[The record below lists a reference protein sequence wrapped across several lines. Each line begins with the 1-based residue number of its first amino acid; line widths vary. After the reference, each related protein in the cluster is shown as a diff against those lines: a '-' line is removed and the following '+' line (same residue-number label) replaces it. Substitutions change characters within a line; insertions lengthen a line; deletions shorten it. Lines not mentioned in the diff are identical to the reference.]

1 MKQKMS
7 RFVLAATA
15 TLGIATLSAAP
26 TQAQQNAAVIY
37 EGARLIVGDGSAPVE
52 NSAFVVETGRFTR
65 IGKRGEVQVP
75 AGAARVDLTGKTVM
89 PALINTHA
97 HLGPLERDYID
108 QLNIEAYCGVAVVA
122 SLGRDEEVAYRV
134 RAEQPPNGA
143 QLLTGGRGLVG
154 PLGMKPETMASG
166 AEGRLP
172 EDLRDITVKVSSE
185 EAAREHVRTLAAQHA
200 DFVKIWVDSRLGTEV
215 PMKPNVYRAIIDESH
230 KRGLRVYAHMWFLDD
245 SKDLMRAGIDSL
257 AHPIRDKVVDDEFVA
272 LAKDR
277 PNVVMQT
284 NLQSTQFASLYDD
297 PAWMKEPLFL
307 DIAPPAQI
315 RNLTT
320 RIHEKA
326 TRVHEGWPENMS
338 KQEFAKHTFDIM
350 VRNTQILYKAGVPF
364 AVGTDTGQPPRGFDV
379 HLEMEVLV
387 RDVGLTPAQAITL
400 GTKDAARALEMDRRL
415 GTVESG
421 KDASFLVLDANP
433 LDNIANTRK
442 IAKVYFRG
450 REIDRAG
457 LLAEW
462 KRKRGN

>member
-1 MKQKMS
+1 M
-7 RFVLAATA
+7 
-15 TLGIATLSAAP
+15 
-26 TQAQQNAAVIY
+26 
-37 EGARLIVGDGSAPVE
+37 
-52 NSAFVVETGRFTR
+52 
-65 IGKRGEVQVP
+65 
-75 AGAARVDLTGKTVM
+75 
-89 PALINTHA
+89 
-97 HLGPLERDYID
+97 
-108 QLNIEAYCGVAVVA
+108 
-122 SLGRDEEVAYRV
+122 
-134 RAEQPPNGA
+134 
-143 QLLTGGRGLVG
+143 VG
-154 PLGMKPETMASG
+154 PLGVKPETMAAG

-172 EDLRDITVKVSSE
+172 EDLRDITVKVTSE
-185 EAAREHVRTLAAQHA
+185 EAGREHVRALAAEHA

-215 PMKPNVYRAIIDESH
+215 PMKPAVYRAIIDEAH

-245 SKDLMRAGIDSL
+245 SKDLMRAGIDLL
-257 AHPIRDKVVDDEFVA
+257 AHPIRDKVVDDEFVQ

-284 NLQSTQFASLYDD
+284 NLQSTQFATLFED

-326 TRVHEGWPENMS
+326 TRVHEGWPGEHV
-338 KQEFAKHTFDIM
+338 QAGRFAKHTFDIM

-387 RDVGLTPAQAITL
+387 RDVGLTPSQAITL
-400 GTKDAARALEMDRRL
+400 GTQAAARALEMDRHL